1 LNGYKT
7 WPLALN
13 EEHRVR
19 VFDNRVLRIIFG
31 PKRDEAT
38 GGCRKLHNETH
49 NLYSSPNV
57 VRIIRSRMMRRLRHI
72 SHTGENRNA
81 HKTFVGNPEGKRQ
94 LARPWSRLA
103 DNIKMDLKRNKF
115 GGRGLDLSGSGWGR

>member
-1 LNGYKT
+1 
-7 WPLALN
+7 
-13 EEHRVR
+13 VR

-38 GGCRKLHNETH
+38 GRCRKLHNETH

-57 VRIIRSRMMRRLRHI
+57 VRIIRSRKMRRLRHI
-72 SHTGENRNA
+72 SHNGENINA
-81 HKTFVGNPEGKRQ
+81 HKTFVGNPEEKRQ
-94 LARPWSRLA
+94 LARPRSRLA

-115 GGRGLDLSGSGWGR
+115 GGCGLDLSGSGWGR